1 MIAIGPAKLLD
12 GETTPTEL
20 RVTECTSMMTI
31 QMIKQQP
38 GRALGFPD
46 VDGAVVISVYGS
58 KGARPRAA
66 TRKRCRCR
74 YQAREPNEK

>member
-20 RVTECTSMMTI
+20 RVAECTGMMTI
-31 QMIKQQP
+31 QMIKQQR

-46 VDGAVVISVYGS
+46 VDRTVVISVYGR
-58 KGARPRAA
+58 KGARPGAP
-66 TRKRCRCR
+66 TRKRSRCR
-74 YQAREPNEK
+74 YQAREPDKK